1 MYVSIIYLL
10 YTWGLDVLV
19 SKLKKLLACY
29 FEVREMRKRF
39 FKYWGIV
46 FTLQCFWKL
55 KFAISFTEAISNR
68 IIHRKHVDLND
79 IDLQKSGFLFSK
91 QTHFVSK

>member
-29 FEVREMRKRF
+29 FEVGEMRKRF
-39 FKYWGIV
+39 FKY
-46 FTLQCFWKL
+46 
-55 KFAISFTEAISNR
+55 
-68 IIHRKHVDLND
+68 
-79 IDLQKSGFLFSK
+79 
-91 QTHFVSK
+91 